1 MLRGEYMWFE
11 KGCVVVGGAEDSM
24 RTPIILKGRRR
35 MMQTDERVFLPGD
48 DHQEPLSDSHINYLL
63 G

>member
-1 MLRGEYMWFE
+1 MWFE